1 MLSKLMVRSLL
12 FLSAAILSFA
22 QPQASPKLEPEASA
36 QLEPQLPSNANQYVR
51 EVIQREISVQDDD
64 HTLWRYLK
72 HREDEKGSND
82 RDVIQT
88 REGQLSRVLLVNGQP
103 LSAEDRRK
111 DEERMLKLVTDPNE
125 RAKRQKREQ
134 ADSDKALQMLKA
146 IPDAFI
152 FKYDG
157 AENGLVRLT
166 FHPNPKYDAPTRELQ
181 VFRSL
186 SGKMWVDRKSRR
198 LARIDGALFEDVTF
212 GWGLLGRLNKGGTF
226 AVVQKQVGPNHWEV
240 VSTDVNMSGHA
251 VIFKTIN
258 VRQHE
263 ILSDFRRIPDDVTMA
278 QAYKMLENGG
288 AVSANSQ
295 TGTAKTESV
304 K

>member
-1 MLSKLMVRSLL
+1 MLSKFMWRS
-12 FLSAAILSFA
+12 FLVISAVTLSLA
-22 QPQASPKLEPEASA
+22 QTQASGPLQPET
-36 QLEPQLPSNANQYVR
+36 QLPQDPNQYVR
-51 EVIQREISVQDDD
+51 EVIEREINVQNND
-64 HTLWRYLK
+64 HTHWRYLK

-88 REGQLSRVLLVNGQP
+88 KEGQISRVLLVNGQP
-103 LSAEDRRK
+103 LGQEDRRK
-111 DEERMLKLVTDPNE
+111 DEERILKLVTDPSE
-125 RAKRQKREQ
+125 RAKRQKRED
-134 ADSDKALQMLKA
+134 ADGEKALQMLKA

-157 AENGLVRLT
+157 QADGLVHLT
-166 FHPNPKYDAPTRELQ
+166 FSPNPNYNAPTRELQ

-186 SGKMWVDRKSRR
+186 SGKMWIDRKAGR

-226 AVVQKQVGPNHWEV
+226 NVVQKQVGSNHWEV
-240 VSTDVNMSGHA
+240 ISTDVNMSGHA
-251 VIFKTIN
+251 IIFKTIN

-263 ILSDFRRIPDDVTMA
+263 VLSDFRRLPDDLTMA
-278 QAYKMLENGG
+278 QAYKMLETSG
-288 AVSANSQ
+288 AVSAKSQ
-295 TGTAKTESV
+295 SGTVKAESV

>member
-1 MLSKLMVRSLL
+1 MWRSFLVISAVTLSL
-12 FLSAAILSFA
+12 A
-22 QPQASPKLEPEASA
+22 QPQASAPLQPET
-36 QLEPQLPSNANQYVR
+36 QLPQDPNQYVR
-51 EVIQREISVQDDD
+51 EVIEREINVQNND
-64 HTLWRYLK
+64 HTHWRYLK

-88 REGQLSRVLLVNGQP
+88 KEGQISRVLLVNGQP
-103 LSAEDRRK
+103 LGQEDRRK
-111 DEERMLKLVTDPNE
+111 DEERILKLVTDPNE
-125 RAKRQKREQ
+125 RAKRQKRED
-134 ADSDKALQMLKA
+134 ADGEKALQMLKA

-157 AENGLVRLT
+157 QADGLVHLT
-166 FHPNPKYDAPTRELQ
+166 FSPNPKYDAPTRELQ

-186 SGKMWVDRKSRR
+186 SGKMWIDRKAGR

-226 AVVQKQVGPNHWEV
+226 NVVQKQVGSNHWEV

-251 VIFKTIN
+251 IIFKTVN

-263 ILSDFRRIPDDVTMA
+263 VLSDFRRLPDDLTMA
-278 QAYKMLENGG
+278 QAYKMLETGG
-288 AVSANSQ
+288 AVSAKSQ
-295 TGTAKTESV
+295 SGTVKAESV